1 MQSSFSVRRS
11 LSSVTQ
17 SLSSVTQSL
26 YSMTRSLSS
35 GTWSSFS
42 VTRSL
47 SSVTKTVEDTTTTT
61 LLCTHWHYYTHM
73 VYACLDTCC
82 SHFLTIIAGVD
93 LPFMRESELP
103 VCRTRGMNL
112 VAAVLGEVSNHYINN
127 TLVQISA
134 LQYTLWHYNTH
145 ISATNSAML
154 SILTAWKVNFY
165 VLYGSVKKVL
175 CPFMAN
181 CKWGF

>member
-1 MQSSFSVRRS
+1 MMQSSFSVTLS

-17 SLSSVTQSL
+17 SLSSVT
-26 YSMTRSLSS
+26 RSLSS
-35 GTWSSFS
+35 GKWSSFS

-47 SSVTKTVEDTTTTT
+47 SSVTKTHRHYYTS
-61 LLCTHWHYYTHM
+61 THRHYYTHM

-103 VCRTRGMNL
+103 VCGTRGMNL
-112 VAAVLGEVSNHYINN
+112 VAAVLGEAANHYTND
-127 TLVQISA
+127 TLVHTSA

-154 SILTAWKVNFY
+154 SILPYSLHIY
-165 VLYGSVKKVL
+165 VSL
-175 CPFMAN
+175 C
-181 CKWGF
+181 